1 MDSAPITRSPASR
14 RLKVRKDLNNDF
26 FPTFFSS
33 DLDLQNERMP
43 PRKDASSEVDELS
56 IKSLHVITYSQFPA
70 LHCIVTDC
78 KNLMLQASPVDGP
91 AKTNNSHA
99 FSS

>member
-14 RLKVRKDLNNDF
+14 RLKVRMDLNNDLS
-26 FPTFFSS
+26 TFFFFR
-33 DLDLQNERMP
+33 LGPAERAYAAEEGCKLRGRRIKFYVSLCYNLLTIP
-43 PRKDASSEVDELS
+43 S
-56 IKSLHVITYSQFPA
+56 IL
-70 LHCIVTDC
+70 TDC